1 MINSNHTIVR
11 ARKRTSPTKYDS
23 LTMVEK
29 GLILK
34 DGKKQLAE
42 IPFSEVSKIYIKVYK
57 LKPIYSSIVVA
68 VSMVLAFLC
77 IESIKLN
84 IEMFMAFLPVIPAYV
99 KTNRFKTYGLV
110 IMLEDGS
117 VFTKKVP
124 LKLKYDTVELIN
136 EVKRKC
142 LFCKTEGLASA

>member
-1 MINSNHTIVR
+1 MNSNPTLVR

-29 GLILK
+29 GLVLK
-34 DGKKQLAE
+34 AKKKQLAE

-57 LKPIYSSIVVA
+57 LKPIFASIVVFIPMA
-68 VSMVLAFLC
+68 LAFLYF
-77 IESIKLN
+77 ESIKLN
-84 IEMFMAFLPVIPAYV
+84 IEMFMALLPVIPAFV

-110 IMLEDGS
+110 IMVKDGS

-124 LKLKYDTVELIN
+124 LKLKSNTIELIN
-136 EVKRKC
+136 EVKRKMFS
-142 LFCKTEGLASA
+142 L